1 MTAGPYSD
9 CTHTK
14 QNGSGTAETD
24 SPAAVKVHVSKK
36 PEPKP
41 RGAASHMGID
51 KAFDKRLRIS
61 ELQKAQTV
69 KQFMETPQMTYTD
82 LGKWCKEKFKLE
94 KAPSIQLYVNA

>member
-1 MTAGPYSD
+1 MDETES
-9 CTHTK
+9 
-14 QNGSGTAETD
+14 GSAETD

-69 KQFMETPQMTYTD
+69 KQFMETPHMTYTD
-82 LGKWCKEKFKLE
+82 LGEWCKEKFKLE